1 MYELSLAHR
10 SFGGKCGLTGTKS
23 RQTRQAATWLAKQF
37 TRSPDWLE
45 KFITGN
51 SKAIFSE
58 FILSALADFLEA
70 IQIIF
75 YYCREI
81 FQKILSTIKL
91 EIYCIYFII
100 LYQITHISSSD
111 VQNI

>member
-1 MYELSLAHR
+1 MHELSLAHR

-23 RQTRQAATWLAKQF
+23 RQARQAATWLAKQF

-51 SKAIFSE
+51 SRAIFSE